1 MTTSYA
7 VIGSGFRAFCNCMHL
22 SQAGAQEIYMIDPAK
37 SFGGVMNSR
46 KVGDF
51 FVDNGVHMFD
61 SVPIELAEIVNEI
74 MQKDIGIVLC
84 QKCIWRKNHRGFFIT
99 RPKFSAR

>member
-37 SFGGVMNSR
+37 SFGGVMNSE
-46 KVGDF
+46 KLVI
-51 FVDNGVHMFD
+51 
-61 SVPIELAEIVNEI
+61 SSLI
-74 MQKDIGIVLC
+74 MV
-84 QKCIWRKNHRGFFIT
+84 FICLT
-99 RPKFSAR
+99 LFQLS